1 MAISLSSQA
10 VTPNLDNGAVGV
22 RVAQLAKDQQK
33 AEGQIALNLIQAA
46 APSQPAPKP
55 EGSLGHNIDVTA

>member
-1 MAISLSSQA
+1 MAISISSQA

-46 APSQPAPKP
+46 APAPQP
-55 EGSLGHNIDVTA
+55 EGNLGHNIDVTA